1 MQTLQQ
7 PKTCKFCGKPISG
20 LNGLKDFCSIECK
33 NNYRKQYKKEKER
46 KRRRAIKTTILER
59 GQCGIDNCI
68 KHQNVDTTEPITTAK
83 TDTKKSSSNNFKTSI
98 KNSENLTVEE
108 FAVAKQCCNYEF
120 KEKAHY
126 CVSLSAPY
134 EAFEI
139 DCRDCY
145 YFSLLKKAYQNKKFK
160 K

>member
-1 MQTLQQ
+1 MDNSI
-7 PKTCKFCGKPISG
+7 KP
-20 LNGLKDFCSIECK
+20 
-33 NNYRKQYKKEKER
+33 
-46 KRRRAIKTTILER
+46 
-59 GQCGIDNCI
+59 
-68 KHQNVDTTEPITTAK
+68 QNVRKTEVDITTK
-83 TDTKKSSSNNFKTSI
+83 TDTKKSSSNSFKNNI

-108 FAVAKQCCNYEF
+108 FAIAKQCCNYEF

-126 CVSLSAPY
+126 CVTLSAHY

-145 YFSLLKKAYQNKKFK
+145 YFSLFKKAYQNKKSK

>member
-1 MQTLQQ
+1 MQALQSQ
-7 PKTCKFCGKPISG
+7 QKLCKFCGKPIYAVIG
-20 LNGLKDFCSIECK
+20 GCRDFCSKECRD
-33 NNYRKQYKKEKER
+33 NYRKKYVKEKVKIHR
-46 KRRRAIKTTILER
+46 QKTCKQNGMDNSIKVE
-59 GQCGIDNCI
+59 
-68 KHQNVDTTEPITTAK
+68 NVNKTEVDITTK
-83 TDTKKSSSNNFKTSI
+83 TDTKKSSSNSFKNNI

-108 FAVAKQCCNYEF
+108 FAIASKCCNYEF

-126 CVSLSAPY
+126 CVTLSAPY